1 MKRIVISC
9 GSKNGSSNYI
19 AKKIISKINDT
30 KLINLSD
37 MFINFCDGCLTCDD
51 TGICHFD
58 DDMQN
63 ILEKIKVAKTL
74 VFVTP
79 TRWNLLSGELKVFM
93 DRLNPFA
100 VPEILANKNAAIF
113 VVGQTDTE
121 TSQSIN
127 CAIKS
132 VEFFCNS
139 ANIEVLYTHSFGNCL
154 NINDIISKEE
164 EIEESIKN
172 FVAVL
177 ERKSLF

>member
-1 MKRIVISC
+1 MKKIIISC

-19 AKKIISKINDT
+19 SKKIISKINNT
-30 KLINLSD
+30 ELINLSD
-37 MFINFCDGCLTCDD
+37 MFINYCDGCLTCDD

-58 DDMQN
+58 DDMKN
-63 ILEKIKVAKTL
+63 ILEKIKVTTTL
-74 VFVTP
+74 IFVTP
-79 TRWNLLSGELKVFM
+79 ARWNLLSGEFKVFM

-113 VVGQTDTE
+113 VVGQTATE

-139 ANIEVLYTHSFGNCL
+139 ANIEVIYTHGFGDCL
-154 NINDIISKEE
+154 NVNDTISKEQ
-164 EIEESIKN
+164 EIEESIKK
-172 FVAVL
+172 FVTIL
-177 ERKSLF
+177 ERKSLM